1 MRLNDRAKSLLSFHL
16 PVVDFRVL
24 LGSSGKKYTGSFT
37 TYQLQ
42 TTHWFTYSRARTNQY
57 VSCGDVVMK
66 YPMILQSLNRADH
79 VSRYR
84 ADAVKIENC
93 TFIAKKIFQRGIG
106 HKLVANKS

>member
-1 MRLNDRAKSLLSFHL
+1 MRLNDRAKSLMSFYL
-16 PVVDFRVL
+16 PVVDFRVYSAPL
-24 LGSSGKKYTGSFT
+24 VRNIRKFYYIPTVDGA
-37 TYQLQ
+37 
-42 TTHWFTYSRARTNQY
+42 HWFTYSRARTNQN

-93 TFIAKKIFQRGIG
+93 TFIAKKIFQRGTG